1 MAGVTDINYT
11 RLLRWLLPVR
21 LRKEKLMAWIRV
33 ITYPVWAVLYPKFK
47 GWELKCWYDLKY
59 QTGTV
64 AHLERVMNDRF
75 DVSLKRIYID
85 EGIYTEPLYIYT
97 EAETQPVFIYT
108 AAEASPEY
116 IHTVVENLYGEADFT
131 VHIPYLL
138 LAEHE
143 EIAFK
148 AVLNRFKRDGKTYKI
163 IYF

>member
-1 MAGVTDINYT
+1 MAVTDINYT

-21 LRKEKLMAWIRV
+21 LRKERLMAWIKV

-47 GWELKCWYDLKY
+47 SWEQKSWYDLKY

-75 DVSLKRIYID
+75 DAALKRIYID
-85 EGIYTEPLYIYT
+85 EGIYTQPIYIHT
-97 EAETQPVFIYT
+97 IAETEPVFIYREM
-108 AAEASPEY
+108 EASPEY
-116 IHTVVENLYGEADFT
+116 LHLSAENEYAVADFT

-143 EIAFK
+143 EIAFR